1 LETEVAVKYFP
12 TWERYLQEFREM
24 ELTKSQLGW
33 LWFTMMEYQFENKAP
48 ETVPKA
54 LRMVWTYLRKD
65 LDDARRHYETS
76 VKNGRKGGRPKKK
89 EPENNLEE
97 TEENLKKGTSTT
109 TSSSTT
115 TTTSTSMSSSTDTGS
130 APAMSAGVCGEKN
143 SFGEFGWVKLT
154 AQQYDKL
161 MDQWGYDELHR
172 CITYVDE
179 AAQSTGNR
187 NRWKDWYLMVRRCH
201 ENRWYETKRINSK
214 PEIPK
219 GASGYLGEAELE
231 AIQRVLRCEM

>member
-1 LETEVAVKYFP
+1 METEVVIKYFP
-12 TWERYLQEFREM
+12 TWDRYLQEFREM

-33 LWFTMMEYQFENKAP
+33 LWLTMMEYQFENKVP

-54 LRMVWTYLRKD
+54 LKMAWTYLRKD

-89 EPENNLEE
+89 EPENNPEE

-109 TSSSTT
+109 TSTTTT
-115 TTTSTSMSSSTDTGS
+115 TTTSMSTSIDTGS
-130 APAMSAGVCGEKN
+130 APAMSAGVCCETQ

-154 AQQYDKL
+154 DKQYDRL
-161 MDQWGYDELHR
+161 MDQLGYEELHR

-201 ENRWYETKRINSK
+201 ENRWYETRRASTKE
-214 PEIPK
+214 EIPK

-231 AIQRVLRCEM
+231 AIQRVLRCEI